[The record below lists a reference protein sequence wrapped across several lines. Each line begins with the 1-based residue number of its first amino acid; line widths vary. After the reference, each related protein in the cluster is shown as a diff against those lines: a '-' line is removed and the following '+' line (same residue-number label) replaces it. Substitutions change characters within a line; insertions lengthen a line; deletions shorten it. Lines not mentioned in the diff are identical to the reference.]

1 MSACQDLWTP
11 NESQWRSCHPSGHEG
26 QAKERATAS
35 TNKLSERV
43 CFLQALDP
51 RTDTPTAEKHPS
63 HCCWGNDPAG
73 QAVFDKGVSL
83 GWWRKQ
89 IFQCRKQKSEMILE
103 IKEIT
108 TKKSIT
114 FFFLVF
120 ILCWRFGSGVT
131 SICCSCGVQFPA
143 PTLGRSQLPVNQAPG
158 SANVSTGTD
167 TCT

>member
-114 FFFLVF
+114 FFF
-120 ILCWRFGSGVT
+120 FGIYFVLEIWLRGDKHLLLLWSSIPSTHIGSVT
-131 SICCSCGVQFPA
+131 TACK
-143 PTLGRSQLPVNQAPG
+143 PG
-158 SANVSTGTD
+158 SRERQ
-167 TCT
+167 CLYRH